1 MAKFSWKEVGSGFK
15 SILSR
20 NALLIMG
27 FYILNMYSTYFKNGF
42 RSLLVLDEVGLAPT
56 VLGVLVSF
64 FLIIGLV

>member
-42 RSLLVLDEVGLAPT
+42 RSLLVLTRWDWHQRCWA
-56 VLGVLVSF
+56 
-64 FLIIGLV
+64 FLSRSS